1 MDSSIR
7 NNNLDDPCCTFLI
20 HGVCGVWG
28 LLATGIF
35 ARKDDI
41 SQATGW
47 RPTLISIL
55 NLN

>member
-47 RPTLISIL
+47 RPTLFSIL
-55 NLN
+55 HFN